1 MSRSTVIWF
10 AIAGIFAIGRW
21 VLEFTDTR
29 YYDPASILDYAAVTS
44 QSAAGVA
51 TGIALLLL
59 LRNPPVR
66 RGAFLVAIAAVGA
79 ISQGLGNLFEDAF
92 DVGAGEWGFVLGGI
106 GMILALLA
114 AGAAAVS
121 VNSPLRGSGAFL
133 LVGATG
139 GLLGHGLL
147 AMGLSWIAFSI
158 WITRQLNNIDA
169 VIDQPIQELRG
180 PR

>member
-1 MSRSTVIWF
+1 MSRSTAVWF
-10 AIAGIFAIGRW
+10 AIAGISALGRW
-21 VLEFTDTR
+21 ILEFADTR
-29 YYDPASILDYAAVTS
+29 YYNPSSMLDYAAVIS

-79 ISQGLGNLFEDAF
+79 ISQGLGNLLEDVF
-92 DVGAGEWGFVLGGI
+92 DVEAGEWGFVLGGI
-106 GMILALLA
+106 SMILALFA
-114 AGAAAVS
+114 AGAAALS
-121 VNSPLRGSGAFL
+121 VTSPLRWSGAFL

-147 AMGLSWIAFSI
+147 AMGLAWIALSI
-158 WITRQLNNIDA
+158 WITRQLNKIDA
-169 VIDQPIQELRG
+169 VIDQPLQEPRG
-180 PR
+180 RR